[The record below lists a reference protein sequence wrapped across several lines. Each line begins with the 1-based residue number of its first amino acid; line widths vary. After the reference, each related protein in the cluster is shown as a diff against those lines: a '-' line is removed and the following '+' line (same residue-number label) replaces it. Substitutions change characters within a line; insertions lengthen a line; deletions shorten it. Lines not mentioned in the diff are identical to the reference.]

1 MPTAPSP
8 VSSGIPRTVP
18 RAHVCFRLDAA
29 LPLDLSAERDV
40 HDLWRRL
47 SYRVV
52 RDPGDLLAH
61 SRRVLLCRR
70 RRLRGCLVGALL
82 DLDHATAGG
91 GRALR
96 QRLLEAVR
104 PCLGPAEIAR
114 FEALLEGSPSGGEP
128 STPGRGRVLPA
139 LASRAWRGAP
149 VAEAP

>member
-1 MPTAPSP
+1 M
-8 VSSGIPRTVP
+8 SSGTSRTAS
-18 RAHVCFRLDAA
+18 RAHVCFRLDVA
-29 LPLDLSAERDV
+29 LPLDLSGERDV

-70 RRLRGCLVGALL
+70 RRLQGYLAGALL

-104 PCLGPAEIAR
+104 ACLEPAEIAR
-114 FEALLEGSPSGGEP
+114 FEALLDGSPSGDESFSP
-128 STPGRGRVLPA
+128 VRGRVLPA
-139 LASRAWRGAP
+139 LTSRMRPGSP
-149 VAEAP
+149 AEAP